1 MMNGMHMTIPWALLL
16 AGTGLG
22 AAPPDGQVRRIEVV
36 RAVLKSVESR
46 ERAALDDLSGRLIQ
60 HNPRIAD
67 GRAGV
72 EAWLNAAPAGS
83 TVRIVRIFA
92 DGDYVVAHNE
102 YNLSGRSRK
111 VAFDVFRFEGSQ
123 IVEHWDNVQEECP
136 SPNASGRTQLD
147 GPTQVIDLDRTEANR
162 EVMRGY
168 FRDVVFGGKRDK
180 ATLYKSVEGFHQH
193 NCQGEDVPT
202 KPLIAFKY
210 DTLHKVLAQGNFVL
224 MMSEGV
230 LDGDPTTFYDLYRL
244 EDGKQVEHWD
254 VLEPAVPRAEWKNAN
269 GKF

>member
-1 MMNGMHMTIPWALLL
+1 M
-16 AGTGLG
+16 
-22 AAPPDGQVRRIEVV
+22 
-36 RAVLKSVESR
+36 
-46 ERAALDDLSGRLIQ
+46 
-60 HNPRIAD
+60 
-67 GRAGV
+67 
-72 EAWLNAAPAGS
+72 
-83 TVRIVRIFA
+83 
-92 DGDYVVAHNE
+92 DYVVAHSE

-111 VAFDVFRFEGSQ
+111 VAFDVFRFEGSR
-123 IVEHWDNVQEECP
+123 IVEHWDNVQEEYP

-147 GPTQVIDLDRTEANR
+147 GPTQVTDLDRTEANR

-210 DTLHKVLAQGNFVL
+210 DALHKVLAHGNFVL

-244 EDGKQVEHWD
+244 EDGKQIEHWD